1 MKIIEDFMTVK
12 EAAEYL
18 GYTLSAVC
26 NICRRG
32 GFPDA
37 RRAGE
42 RVWLI
47 PKQSV
52 VNYRRGLQ
60 GFAAVQARKRA
71 DEAAQRARIEEAL
84 GITGQAQTG
93 QDEASP
99 QYFSVE
105 DAAKTLNMPKRRI
118 RHLCLWGRLEGASK
132 VDGEWFIPARAIS
145 AMAVK
150 EKKS

>member
-18 GYTLSAVC
+18 GYTSSAVSY
-26 NICRRG
+26 ICRNG

-60 GFAAVQARKRA
+60 GFAAVQAKKKA
-71 DEAAQRARIEEAL
+71 DEAARRAKIEEAL
-84 GITGQAQTG
+84 GIIQAPTG

-105 DAAKTLNMPKRRI
+105 DAAKILNRSKRCI
-118 RHLCLWGRLEGASK
+118 RHLCSWGRLEGASK
-132 VDGEWFIPARAIS
+132 VDGEWFIPAS
-145 AMAVK
+145 SLKQVK
-150 EKKS
+150 L